1 MVRRVKSYSDLS
13 NPEALKLLE
22 DIVSKYGL
30 TSPIVNVTLE
40 YLRRF
45 SKVNA
50 EDAQE
55 LIKALTEKYGL
66 AKVTAIQVINIMPTS
81 PEELQTIIS
90 AERKVFRDEVIK
102 EIVDLLNS
110 YRAKQAK

>member
-66 AKVTAIQVINIMPTS
+66 AKVTAIQVINIMPAS